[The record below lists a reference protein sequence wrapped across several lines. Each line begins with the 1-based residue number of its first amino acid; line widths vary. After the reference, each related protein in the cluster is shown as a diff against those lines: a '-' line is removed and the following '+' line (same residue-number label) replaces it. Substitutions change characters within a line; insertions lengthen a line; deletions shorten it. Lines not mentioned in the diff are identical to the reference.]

1 MKTSYLHSRGIFCA
15 VIMSV
20 ALSACGGG
28 GGGGGTTQT
37 SSVASSAAP
46 NPAPASSSS
55 RKSSSSVK
63 SSASS
68 VVVVSSSSSVISS
81 SSLTTVSSS
90 TSSSIVNASS
100 SSKASSSAVVSSSTT
115 AVISSSSLSS
125 KSSSSVS
132 ISSLSSSSSSF
143 SSSSSSSI
151 AIVPAQPKNLTS
163 TRQAGVGVSL
173 SWVDVADNETG
184 YVVKR
189 AASETPTTWVTLSD
203 TLPANTTSY
212 VDASV
217 NSFESNGYVY
227 QILAAKGATLSNP
240 LNSTEVNLTGYQH
253 PKTGSL
259 APVTPNTWGNANWK
273 LGGRFNG
280 SDLEVG
286 VFSKNAER
294 ILLEVYSYKHLADA
308 KKAGKDEKAAQARQD
323 YWLVKGP
330 DNIWR
335 GKLANLPEGTLYAFR
350 AWGPNWTWNETWH
363 RGNTAAGYISDVSR
377 TGPADVAS
385 SYTGHRYNPNKVL
398 IDPYALE
405 LSHDR
410 ENPELLASKDNGGIY
425 GTGGIDLAD
434 LVKDI
439 PITVTN
445 PKFPYQYSGPIT
457 GNVAIDRRNIDT
469 GIWAPKSIA
478 LKVTPYVAVKP
489 NIPQESTIQMEAHL
503 RGLTKHP
510 STGDLRSL
518 LTNYKSWFAN
528 FDDVQDIPE
537 ALRGTYKGAGMMAPY
552 VKALGINV
560 IEFLPM
566 QEANN
571 NENNDLS
578 PTKANFWGYSTSG
591 FFAPDRFYSSD
602 KTPGGPTREFREM
615 VEAFNKQG
623 IEVWM
628 DVVYNHTGEG
638 GNWDSSFKSF
648 IAGFNSF
655 GGFDTTEYYLL
666 NTDKRSFNKGATG
679 VDNQLNF
686 ANAVN
691 TNLVVDSLTYWADNM
706 GISGFRFDLATVLG
720 RTPTTFSSNSPAIS
734 AIRDLALTKNV
745 KITAEPWDNWGSE
758 LGNFQSGWAEWNGRF
773 RDATRKFLKGDAS
786 GSDGVKLNDA
796 FHGDFD
802 HFNDNGG
809 PQKSVNLIAAH
820 DGLNL
825 ADLVSY
831 NTDVTRNA
839 SLAAPFGPTDGGA
852 DNNESWDSTG
862 TAKPADLTVEQ
873 FRRQRLRNFWVFQF
887 FSRGV
892 PMIVYGD
899 EFGRTQ
905 NGNNNPYSIDTPAT
919 WNNYAMLASNAPQ
932 TVAVHPDYPTAK
944 YNNNLG
950 TATNTNATFNP
961 LLAFSREIMQ
971 RRKGDAALRQAN
983 YNMPINYASETGV
996 GLTDGARARRMHIE
1010 GSKAGGS
1017 DYVLF
1022 MNMKTDKVD
1031 FSFPSAPAGKKWVRI
1046 IDTAN
1051 WAEKETYNTWTD
1063 ATAWPANG
1071 NYGVNPWAIVV
1082 FKAI

>member
-1 MKTSYLHSRGIFCA
+1 MKNSYIHSRGIICA
-15 VIMSV
+15 VIMS
-20 ALSACGGG
+20 ATLSACGGG
-28 GGGGGTTQT
+28 GGGGSTQT
-37 SSVASSAAP
+37 SSKAAVSSAAP
-46 NPAPASSSS
+46 NPGPASSSS
-55 RKSSSSVK
+55 RKSSSSSVK
-63 SSASS
+63 SSSNP
-68 VVVVSSSSSVISS
+68 VVSSSSSTVISS
-81 SSLTTVSSS
+81 SSVVSSSSLQSSINSSATVSSS
-90 TSSSIVNASS
+90 SITIV
-100 SSKASSSAVVSSSTT
+100 
-115 AVISSSSLSS
+115 SSSSLSS
-125 KSSSSVS
+125 KSSSSFS
-132 ISSLSSSSSSF
+132 SSLSSK
-143 SSSSSSSI
+143 SSSSSSSSSSSL
-151 AIVPAQPKNLTS
+151 AIVPAAPKNLTS
-163 TRQAGVGVSL
+163 TRQTGTGVSL
-173 SWVDVADNETG
+173 SWTDVATNETA

-189 AASETPTTWVTLSD
+189 ATSDAPTAWVTLSS

-212 VDASV
+212 IDSSV
-217 NSFESNGYVY
+217 VSVEAKGYIY
-227 QILAAKGATLSNP
+227 QISAAIGQTLSDP
-240 LNSTEVNLTGYQH
+240 LKSAEINLTGYQH
-253 PKTGSL
+253 PKAGSL
-259 APVTPNTWGNANWK
+259 APVAASTWGTANWK

-280 SDLEVG
+280 NDLEVG
-286 VFSKNAER
+286 VYSKNAER

-323 YWLVKGP
+323 YWLVKGA

-350 AWGPNWTWNETWH
+350 AWGPNWKWDEAWY
-363 RGNTAAGYISDVSR
+363 RGHSAAGYISDVSR
-377 TGPADVAS
+377 NGPADVAS

-410 ENPELLASKDNGGIY
+410 ENPELLDSKDNGGIY
-425 GTGGIDLAD
+425 GTGGSDLAA
-434 LVKDI
+434 LVTDI
-439 PITVTN
+439 PITATN

-469 GIWAPKSIA
+469 GIWAPKSVA
-478 LKVTPYVAVKP
+478 LKVTPYAAVKP

-518 LTNYKSWFAN
+518 LTNYKSWFTN
-528 FDDVQDIPE
+528 FDDLQNIPE
-537 ALRGTYKGAGMMAPY
+537 ELRGTYKGAGMMAPY

-566 QEANN
+566 QESNN
-571 NENNDLS
+571 NENNDRS

-602 KTPGGPTREFREM
+602 KSVGGPTREFREM

-638 GNWDSSFKSF
+638 GNWDSNFKSF

-686 ANAVN
+686 ANQVN

-706 GISGFRFDLATVLG
+706 GISGFRFDLASVLG
-720 RTPTTFSSNSPAIS
+720 RTPTTFSSNSPAIT
-734 AIRDLALTKNV
+734 AIRDLALVKNV

-758 LGNFQSGWAEWNGRF
+758 LGNFQSGWAEWNGRY
-773 RDATRKFLKGDAS
+773 RDATRKYLKGDTS
-786 GSDGVKLNDA
+786 GSDGVSLTDA
-796 FHGDFD
+796 FNGDWA

-809 PQKSVNLIAAH
+809 SQKTVNFIVAH

-825 ADLVSY
+825 ADMVSY
-831 NTDVTRNA
+831 NSDKTRN
-839 SLAAPFGPTDGGA
+839 STLAAPFGPTDGGT

-919 WNNYAMLASNAPQ
+919 WNNYAMVATNAPQ

-944 YNNNLG
+944 YHNNLG
-950 TATNTNATFNP
+950 TATNTNATINP
-961 LLAFSREIMQ
+961 LLMFSREIMQ
-971 RRKGDAALRQAN
+971 RRKGDAALRQAG
-983 YNMPINYASETGV
+983 YKTPINYASETGAALDE
-996 GLTDGARARRMHIE
+996 GGARARRMHIE

-1022 MNMKTDKVD
+1022 MNMWTAQLN
-1031 FSFPSAPAGKKWVRI
+1031 FTFPSAPAGKKWVRI

-1051 WAEKETYNTWTD
+1051 WAEKDTYNTWTD
-1063 ATAWPANG
+1063 ATAWPANAAT
-1071 NYGVNPWAIVV
+1071 YGVNPWSIVV